1 MSNTKNIDYLI
12 KENIDL
18 INKLIKQ
25 NEILISNNK
34 KIINE
39 MENIKETYSITKSI
53 NPYHMDIGHSGFG
66 C

>member
-1 MSNTKNIDYLI
+1 MSDNKNIDYLI

-25 NEILISNNK
+25 NEILISNNDK
-34 KIINE
+34 LVKE
-39 MENIKETYSITKSI
+39 MNNIKDIYSITEKTCTQ
-53 NPYHMDIGHSGFG
+53 MDIGHCGFG